1 MLRIIRKRICLFG
14 FSLFF
19 PFVLM
24 GQNPIN
30 IYVDSTISYQTI
42 TGWEATTEI
51 GQTFFPNMFH
61 LWKDTV
67 LSMAANDLGINR
79 VRLSIRS
86 GSENPIDYFALYLSG
101 QITYNEWKAHRYE
114 IINDNNDPSVI
125 DTSGFQFTELDFR
138 IDHIVN
144 PLKALLTARGEQLY
158 VNLNIV
164 DFAGDQGNSNVQFQ
178 DNPAEYA
185 EFVLATFLHI
195 EQKYGWV
202 PDGVEI
208 ILEPNLADWGN
219 GTNVGNAL
227 VTTGNLL
234 QSHGYFPDFIVPST
248 SHMGE
253 AVTWFDE
260 VIQVPGALNFITE
273 ISYHRYGGV
282 STNNLQQIAQR
293 SQQYGI
299 GASMLEHIGSGYE
312 DLHEDLKIGLNTA
325 WQQFTLAFPNPP
337 DYGGDNGAQ
346 YYWIDIS
353 DTSNIQ
359 VLLGQLSKGLRQ
371 YFKFIRRGAI
381 RIDASSDDNTF
392 DPLAFKNSDGNFVVV
407 VKANAGGS
415 FSISGL
421 APGTYGIKYTTD
433 NEFDIDLQDVTITSG
448 EPIVTAIPEMGVITV
463 YGKNAP
469 SINHPP
475 IISPLPD
482 ITFSEDDT
490 LSYAIANWYPYVEDP
505 ETPDQNLMYSI
516 LPGNVV
522 SYSRIGVYYQFYGP
536 INWYGRDTLQLVVSD
551 GILSDTAQLYINVN
565 SINDPPIINL
575 TLPDTFT
582 VLDRTPITINLWD
595 LVYDVETPD
604 SLLLYAFA
612 AYPDTLTF
620 SYNGDN
626 GDLTISLND
635 SDYIGNVVVTFS
647 VTDDSN
653 ATTTDSVLFIFE
665 QTNHLEANH
674 NGEAVPNS
682 YELFQNYPNPFNPTT
697 WITYSIPVGGEVTI
711 ELFNLLG
718 QKVDQIKLRHQM
730 PGTYQLR
737 YDATHLPSGIY
748 FYSLKMNDFRATKK
762 MNLIK

>member
-1 MLRIIRKRICLFG
+1 
-14 FSLFF
+14 
-19 PFVLM
+19 M

-448 EPIVTAIPEMGVITV
+448 EPIVTAIPEMGVITI

-762 MNLIK
+762 MILIK